1 MNTQN
6 LLELRTL
13 RLQEKAI
20 KARILEISD
29 AAGSEA
35 VAILAAKGFDR
46 GEFTVDDHHFQL
58 QRTDVIDM
66 SDYRRYKDA
75 DAVRWRQKK
84 TAQDQS
90 KKYSA
95 ALTKEMKAIIDSFA
109 AQHPDWEPDSFQL
122 VVKVID

>member
-1 MNTQN
+1 MQTTN

>member
-20 KARILEISD
+20 KARILEISN
-29 AAGSEA
+29 AAETEA
-35 VAILAAKGFDR
+35 VAILAAKGLDR

-84 TAQDQS
+84 AEQDKS

-109 AQHPDWEPDSFQL
+109 AQHPDWEPDGIQL

>member
-29 AAGSEA
+29 AAESEA
-35 VAILAAKGFDR
+35 VAILAAKGLDR
-46 GEFTVDDHHFQL
+46 GEFTVDDHHFHL

-84 TAQDQS
+84 AAQDQS

-109 AQHPDWEPDSFQL
+109 AQHPDWEPDGIQL

>member
-29 AAGSEA
+29 AAETEA
-35 VAILAAKGFDR
+35 VAILAAKGLDR

-84 TAQDQS
+84 AEQDQS

-95 ALTKEMKAIIDSFA
+95 ALTKEMKAIIDSFTA
-109 AQHPDWEPDSFQL
+109 LHPDWEPDGIQL
-122 VVKVID
+122 IVKVID

>member
-29 AAGSEA
+29 AAESEA
-35 VAILAAKGFDR
+35 VAILAAKGLDR

-84 TAQDQS
+84 AEQDKS

-109 AQHPDWEPDSFQL
+109 AQHPDWEPDGIQL

>member
-1 MNTQN
+1 MQYPN
-6 LLELRTL
+6 LSELRTL

-29 AAGSEA
+29 AAESEA
-35 VAILAAKGFDR
+35 VAILAAKGLDR

-84 TAQDQS
+84 AEQDKS

-95 ALTKEMKAIIDSFA
+95 ALTKEMKAITDGFIA
-109 AQHPDWEPDSFQL
+109 MHPDWTPDDT
-122 VVKVID
+122 KVTIKCID

>member
-29 AAGSEA
+29 AAESEA
-35 VAILAAKGFDR
+35 VAILAAKGLDR

-84 TAQDQS
+84 AAQDQS

-95 ALTKEMKAIIDSFA
+95 ALTKEMKAITDGFIA
-109 AQHPDWEPDSFQL
+109 MHPDWAPDDT
-122 VVKVID
+122 KVTIKCID